1 MRTKPIVLLC
11 LAVLLAS
18 CSMNTMTSSS
28 SLPGT
33 TIVYSDADIAGIV
46 RTANQGEVDQGQVA
60 TSRASSDEVRAFARM
75 MVSDHS
81 KALTQAND
89 LFSRVN
95 ITPNDNDLTRT
106 LASNSQQTVS
116 SLNTYS
122 AADFDKKYIQ
132 SQIDIH
138 QWLLNSLDST
148 LIPSAHNR
156 QLRDFLQTQRSA
168 VAMHLDRAKQ
178 IQQTLG
184 S

>member
-1 MRTKPIVLLC
+1 
-11 LAVLLAS
+11 
-18 CSMNTMTSSS
+18 MNTMTSSS

-33 TIVYSDADIAGIV
+33 TIGYSDADIAGII
-46 RTANQGEVDQGQVA
+46 RTANQGEIDQGQAA

-81 KALTQAND
+81 NALTKAND

-95 ITPNDNDLTRT
+95 ITPNEIDLTRT
-106 LASNSQQTVS
+106 LASNSLQTVS

-122 AADFDKKYIQ
+122 GADFDKKYIQ
-132 SQIDIH
+132 SQIDVH

-168 VAMHLDRAKQ
+168 VSMHLDRAKQ
-178 IQQTLG
+178 IQQTIG